1 MKPLPLPL
9 PLPEPDPP
17 PAAAPARV
25 PVDDP
30 AGRLLAAMIE
40 VADAAAVDR
49 EPELVET
56 GGRR

>member
-1 MKPLPLPL
+1 MDMK

-17 PAAAPARV
+17 PSAASARV

-40 VADAAAVDR
+40 VADAAASDR
-49 EPELVET
+49 EPELVES

>member
-1 MKPLPLPL
+1 MT
-9 PLPEPDPP
+9 PLPEPDPLP
-17 PAAAPARV
+17 SVPPARV

-40 VADAAAVDR
+40 VADAAATDR

-56 GGRR
+56 GSRG

>member
-1 MKPLPLPL
+1 MT

-17 PAAAPARV
+17 PSPASARI

-30 AGRLLAAMIE
+30 AGRLLAAMIA
-40 VADAAAVDR
+40 VADATAADR

-56 GGRR
+56 GTRG